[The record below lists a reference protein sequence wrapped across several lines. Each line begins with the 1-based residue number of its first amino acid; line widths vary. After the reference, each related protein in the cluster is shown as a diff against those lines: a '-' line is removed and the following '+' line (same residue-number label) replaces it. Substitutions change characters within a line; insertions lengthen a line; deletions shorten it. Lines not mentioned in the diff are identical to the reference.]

1 MLTNE
6 QLVQYT
12 DMSVMMKA
20 AKDLHADMKHVVD
33 ADFSDMYVERSIK
46 SRDAI
51 IDGEKVA
58 SLTWVPGRVPER
70 RDVIEPVDRD
80 ALMAWAEE
88 HGYVTKTVDM
98 EKVQKHLSDTG
109 ELADG
114 CEIRT
119 IETGGKRG
127 YVKVTPD
134 KSYRAAIEGRVRA
147 MMLLGGPNGGE

>member
-12 DMSVMMKA
+12 DMSVMVKT
-20 AKDLHADMKHVVD
+20 AKDLHADMKRVVD
-33 ADFSDMYVERSIK
+33 ADFSDMYEESTIK
-46 SRDAI
+46 TRDALV
-51 IDGEKVA
+51 DGEKIA
-58 SLTWVPGRVPER
+58 SLTWVPGRLPEK
-70 RDVIEPVDRD
+70 RDVIDPVDHD

-88 HGYVTKTVDM
+88 HGYITKTVNM
-98 EKVQKHLSDTG
+98 EQVQKHLEETG

-134 KSYRAAIEGRVRA
+134 KAYKAVIEGEVKTL
-147 MMLLGGPNGGE
+147 MLEGGN